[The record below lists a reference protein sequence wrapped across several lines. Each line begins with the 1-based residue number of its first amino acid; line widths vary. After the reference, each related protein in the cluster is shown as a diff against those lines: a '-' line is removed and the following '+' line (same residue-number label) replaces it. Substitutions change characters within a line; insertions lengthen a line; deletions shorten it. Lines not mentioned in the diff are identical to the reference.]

1 MFSSLEGRLDKPA
14 RRIRQHWIRSIEH
27 VLTRHQDGML
37 DEDFKAKI
45 LHYMVH
51 NSLMYLQD
59 VKWDEVALLPDF
71 LGSTGT
77 YLRLQA
83 EELSSGAGEM
93 LKKQKKP
100 LFRN

>member
-1 MFSSLEGRLDKPA
+1 MFSSLEGQLDKPA
-14 RRIRQHWIRSIEH
+14 SRIRQHWIRSIEH

-51 NSLMYLQD
+51 NSHMYLQD

-83 EELSSGAGEM
+83 EELSTGAREM